1 MSKYIKKGV
10 YFKSYIGL
18 RLGNLTVISES
29 DRYQQTKYRR
39 VTCRCDCGNT
49 TELPLQ
55 TLLYPDSNRKSLLAC
70 QRCIDRQKIID
81 NGLKGLVD

>member
-49 TELPLQ
+49 TELP
-55 TLLYPDSNRKSLLAC
+55 
-70 QRCIDRQKIID
+70 
-81 NGLKGLVD
+81 